1 MKKIKYN
8 IIKTSICLLLIMGI
22 SSCDEGGDPDPGATK
37 VVAMSG
43 DWYVQ
48 GFESGTM
55 IADYLRI
62 STYNSSADDGTE
74 MWVDDHGNFWDF
86 KAKSPVNTTSLT
98 FSGDG
103 LDSDVDG
110 YVITVNITN
119 GAIVKDGATTS
130 GGNTADGISFDIEFS
145 DDPGTI
151 YTLTGYKR
159 TGLLE
164 DEH

>member
-1 MKKIKYN
+1 MKNINKILLF
-8 IIKTSICLLLIMGI
+8 LLLGTFVT
-22 SSCDEGGDPDPGATK
+22 SCDEGGNPDPGETS
-37 VVAMSG
+37 VVEMAG

-48 GFESGTM
+48 GFIGDQL
-55 IADYLRI
+55 IADYLLI
-62 STYNSSADDGTE
+62 STYNTATDDGTE
-74 MWVDDHGNFWDF
+74 MWVDDQGNFWEF

-98 FSGDG
+98 FSGDA
-103 LDSDVDG
+103 LDSDFDG
-110 YVITVNITN
+110 YIITVSISN
-119 GAIVKDGATTS
+119 GTIVKDGATTS

-151 YTLTGYKR
+151 YTLSGYKR